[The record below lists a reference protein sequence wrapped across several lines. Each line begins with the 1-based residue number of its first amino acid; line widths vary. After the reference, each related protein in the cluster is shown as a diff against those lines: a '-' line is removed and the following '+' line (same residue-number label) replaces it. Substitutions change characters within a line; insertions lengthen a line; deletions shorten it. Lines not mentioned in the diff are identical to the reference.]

1 MGSCLLSAYTYKQ
14 KAVIRRE
21 TRDHPIM
28 LGPIKLQFESDYDAY
43 LTSLSHTIQ
52 KIRVTE
58 NIIMGSD
65 EEKAITKAIYNCN
78 PLNQTFKRQ
87 YRPETTGKK

>member
-1 MGSCLLSAYTYKQ
+1 
-14 KAVIRRE
+14 
-21 TRDHPIM
+21 M
-28 LGPIKLQFESDYDAY
+28 LGPIQLQFESDYDAY

-65 EEKAITKAIYNCN
+65 EEKAITKEISNWHT
-78 PLNQTFKRQ
+78 LNQTFKRQ
-87 YRPETTGKK
+87 YRPETTGKT

>member
-1 MGSCLLSAYTYKQ
+1 
-14 KAVIRRE
+14 
-21 TRDHPIM
+21 M
-28 LGPIKLQFESDYDAY
+28 LGPIKLQFESDNDAY

-65 EEKAITKAIYNCN
+65 EEKAITKAISNCH

>member
-1 MGSCLLSAYTYKQ
+1 M
-14 KAVIRRE
+14 
-21 TRDHPIM
+21 
-28 LGPIKLQFESDYDAY
+28 LQFESDYDAN

-58 NIIMGSD
+58 NIIMGND
-65 EEKAITKAIYNCN
+65 EEKAITKAISNCH
-78 PLNQTFKRQ
+78 PPNQTFKRQ

>member
-1 MGSCLLSAYTYKQ
+1 
-14 KAVIRRE
+14 
-21 TRDHPIM
+21 M
-28 LGPIKLQFESDYDAY
+28 LGPIQLQFESDYDAY

-65 EEKAITKAIYNCN
+65 EEKAITKEISNCH

>member
-1 MGSCLLSAYTYKQ
+1 
-14 KAVIRRE
+14 
-21 TRDHPIM
+21 M
-28 LGPIKLQFESDYDAY
+28 LGPIKLQFESDYYAY

-65 EEKAITKAIYNCN
+65 EEKAITKAIYNCH

-87 YRPETTGKK
+87 YRPETTWKK

>member
-1 MGSCLLSAYTYKQ
+1 
-14 KAVIRRE
+14 
-21 TRDHPIM
+21 M

-65 EEKAITKAIYNCN
+65 EEKAITKAIYNCH

>member
-1 MGSCLLSAYTYKQ
+1 M
-14 KAVIRRE
+14 
-21 TRDHPIM
+21 
-28 LGPIKLQFESDYDAY
+28 KLQFESDYDAY

-65 EEKAITKAIYNCN
+65 EEKAITKKFPTA
-78 PLNQTFKRQ
+78 TH
-87 YRPETTGKK
+87 

>member
-1 MGSCLLSAYTYKQ
+1 
-14 KAVIRRE
+14 
-21 TRDHPIM
+21 M

>member
-1 MGSCLLSAYTYKQ
+1 
-14 KAVIRRE
+14 
-21 TRDHPIM
+21 M
-28 LGPIKLQFESDYDAY
+28 LGPIQLQFESDYDAY

-65 EEKAITKAIYNCN
+65 EEKAITKAIYNCH

>member
-1 MGSCLLSAYTYKQ
+1 
-14 KAVIRRE
+14 
-21 TRDHPIM
+21 M

-65 EEKAITKAIYNCN
+65 EEKAIIKEISNCH

-87 YRPETTGKK
+87 YRPETTGKT